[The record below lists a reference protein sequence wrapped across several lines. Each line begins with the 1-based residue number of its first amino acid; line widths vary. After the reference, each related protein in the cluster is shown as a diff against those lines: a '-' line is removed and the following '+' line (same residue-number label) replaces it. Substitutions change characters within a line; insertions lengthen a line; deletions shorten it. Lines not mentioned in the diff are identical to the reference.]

1 MLISPPLLISPAI
14 ESVVF
19 YLWLSIPSAALLS
32 HKIVQ
37 FISTLL
43 HVNETSPPHRHSP
56 DLPRNESLD
65 TYKNEI
71 QEPFTRKQLADY
83 RRALNGMKNEGF
95 FSEEQTDLEPEILL
109 EEVQETITI
118 TASKAKIHDIRQ
130 TIRLVNKIGFH
141 QPALL
146 NEELI
151 KQNQDFT
158 LGIGNRK

>member
-1 MLISPPLLISPAI
+1 
-14 ESVVF
+14 
-19 YLWLSIPSAALLS
+19 
-32 HKIVQ
+32 
-37 FISTLL
+37 
-43 HVNETSPPHRHSP
+43 
-56 DLPRNESLD
+56 
-65 TYKNEI
+65 
-71 QEPFTRKQLADY
+71 
-83 RRALNGMKNEGF
+83 MKNEGF